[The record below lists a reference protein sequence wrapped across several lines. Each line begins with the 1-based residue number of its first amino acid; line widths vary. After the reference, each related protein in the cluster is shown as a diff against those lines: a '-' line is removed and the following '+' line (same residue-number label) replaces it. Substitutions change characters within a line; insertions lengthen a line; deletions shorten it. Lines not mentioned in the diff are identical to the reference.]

1 MTVVRPVRG
10 FTLIELMV
18 VLTIMGI
25 TAFLVF
31 PKVEGAFSSV
41 YLRSSARR
49 LVGMIR
55 YAQNQAMTTGQEY
68 RVYYDLDKE
77 DYWISEEEK
86 GDFRK
91 IKTDLG
97 GERRLLPGVIFED
110 VVTPGKGKQT
120 AGSAYTEFSP
130 QGGVERTTLHLRDRK
145 GEQISLSL
153 RGLAGKVEIADG
165 YRE

>member
-1 MTVVRPVRG
+1 MTAIRPVRG
-10 FTLIELMV
+10 FTLIEIVV
-18 VLTIMGI
+18 VLTILGI

-31 PKVEGAFSSV
+31 PKVEGAFSYV

-55 YAQNQAMTTGQEY
+55 YAQNQAMTTGREY
-68 RVYYDLDKE
+68 RVYYDLDRE

-91 IKTDLG
+91 IETDLG
-97 GERRLLPGVIFED
+97 GQRRLLPGVIFED
-110 VVTPGKGKQT
+110 VVTLGGEKQT

-130 QGGVERTTLHLRDRK
+130 RGGVEKTTLHLRARK
-145 GEQISLSL
+145 GEEISLLL
-153 RGLAGKVEIADG
+153 RGLAGKVEISDG